1 MQKSKAAKLVT
12 SLFLIS
18 SLGAAQAANS
28 FDEAIKNATT
38 SGQIRLGYIS
48 SNPDT
53 AGSKTTTATAIGGKI
68 KFETAEWKR
77 MQFAIAPYFSEKLE
91 SLSGDQA
98 NAELNTDFFD
108 SNGDSYAYLGEAY
121 VNYAFNKGSVRFG
134 RQTLDNPFINTDE
147 IRMHPNTFRA
157 LWLNMNLSD
166 NLTLDAGLVTQ
177 MAGFDSGR
185 SQDKFKRVSND
196 GVSALGL
203 TYKMKAHHTFQG
215 WYYDFN
221 DQYSQ
226 AYLDAAYEN
235 GNFSAGLQY
244 SKYDEVNNSNIN
256 GSVWGVTASYTLADF
271 TFALAINESSNDAG
285 ESASLGLGGG
295 NYFAAMDEMTIGDLT
310 NASAQVVSI
319 EYAATDNLTASLA
332 VGQFEDDNKTT
343 TDTSETDFVLAYSVN
358 EKLDVEFVHAVVDN
372 KADASASFSRNFA
385 RVNYSF

>member
-1 MQKSKAAKLVT
+1 MKNITKFIMASLIISTMSVPVHAAV
-12 SLFLIS
+12 
-18 SLGAAQAANS
+18 S
-28 FDEAIKNATT
+28 FDQAIKEGAT
-38 SGQIRLGYIS
+38 SGQFRLGYIS
-48 SNPDT
+48 SKPDT
-53 AGSKTTTATAIGGKI
+53 AGAKTTSATAIGGKI

-77 MQFAIAPYFSEKLE
+77 MQFAISPYFSEKIE
-91 SLSGDQA
+91 SLSGDKA
-98 NAELNTDFFD
+98 NSELNTDFFD

-121 VNYAFNKGSVRFG
+121 VNYSFSNGSVRFG

-157 LWLNMNLSD
+157 LWVNMKLSD

-177 MAGFDSGR
+177 MAGFDSGG

-203 TYKMKAHHTFQG
+203 TYKMKAHHSFQA

-235 GNFSAGLQY
+235 GHFSAGLQY

-310 NASAQVVSI
+310 NAAAQVVSV
-319 EYAATDNLTASLA
+319 EYAATENFTASLA

-343 TDTSETDFVLAYSVN
+343 TDTSETDFVLGYSVN
-358 EKLDVEFVHAVVDN
+358 EKLNVEFVHAVVDN

-385 RVNYSF
+385 RVNYNF